1 MGKYNL
7 QLEVC
12 WVILEIQSKSSLQT
26 SLYMSKTKTLQ
37 KINHNKIVQLQ
48 LKQQEKVSR
57 TEQVFKIM
65 NVIYLLRNE

>member
-1 MGKYNL
+1 MYNL